1 MTNEPT
7 IEHIALGQIRPSK
20 TNPRKHFDEADLLE
34 LTESV
39 RSKGVLQPLLV
50 RPDWCIGKDDAAIAQ
65 VNGSPPAPEFYEV
78 IAGERRF
85 RAGAAAALERL
96 PAIVRQLSDQET
108 LEIQLIE
115 NLQRADLNAIE
126 EAEGYGRLL
135 ALRDAQGAPIYTAQ
149 LISQKTGKA
158 LRTIYG
164 RLKLLQAPASL
175 RAAVEEGRVGHR
187 VGELIGRIP
196 VPEMREQAAREIL
209 KPSYQAGPLS
219 FREAEILV
227 RENFMRSL
235 SQAPFD
241 QKDGSLVPIQSD
253 PVTGERTGGGAC
265 TDCPMKT
272 GNAPEVF
279 GDLKRPDI
287 CTNPKCYAAKSE
299 AEFARLEAA
308 AVADGKKLLS
318 EKEVKKNFEADGHLW
333 FDSDYVKLSE
343 QPDRAECRP
352 ELKKIP
358 SWKKLLEKVEAKP
371 PLALARDPRGRV
383 VELVERKLAVAAVN
397 LDAKAKGETS
407 IFGSTGAQAGA
418 TRGGRAGE
426 DSAYAREQKAMRE
439 KSKLR
444 LAIALEAMNQLIRAV
459 DAKGMIAGFWETI
472 IEVSIEHAGHDGCW
486 LVCKRLGLDP
496 KASNG
501 HTSREGVQGAALEYG
516 LTLPDEKLKLG
527 FLVELLVSRAAKFST
542 AHYGGGL
549 KSTKSF
555 ARVARLYQ
563 IDLDAVEKQVAVELK
578 EKKSAKKTAK
588 KGKPE
593 RGQSDVKAPPIGTA
607 EHKWKKTRG
616 KKFKCERCGANGEQI
631 ENTWPPVMDREFL
644 ERPCQTDVAGDVVH
658 ALHPPGR
665 QPNETKKRAKPSVA
679 TRAKI
684 SAGRRRTTDKLTP
697 GARKRL
703 SKLMKERWAAR
714 RKGGARK

>member
-1 MTNEPT
+1 MNETT
-7 IEHIALGQIRPSK
+7 IEHIALERIRPSK

-50 RPDWCIGKDDAAIAQ
+50 RPDWCMGKDDAAIAQ

-135 ALRDAQGAPIYTAQ
+135 ALRDGEGAPIYTAQ

-209 KPSYQAGPLS
+209 KPAYQPGPLS
-219 FREAEILV
+219 FRAAEQLV
-227 RENFMRSL
+227 HEQFMRSL

-241 QKDGSLVPIQSD
+241 QKDASLVPILTD
-253 PVTGERTGGGAC
+253 PATGERTGGGAC

-272 GNAPEVF
+272 GNNPEVF

-318 EKEVKKNFEADGHLW
+318 EEEVKKNFEGDGRLW
-333 FDSDYVKLSE
+333 FDSEYVKLSA

-352 ELKKIP
+352 ELKKLP

-371 PLALARDPRGRV
+371 PIVLARDPRGRV

-397 LDAKAKGETS
+397 LDAKTKGETS
-407 IFGSTGAQAGA
+407 IFGSTAQPSGG
-418 TRGGRAGE
+418 RGGA
-426 DSAYAREQKAMRE
+426 DSTYAREQKAMRE

-444 LAIALEAMNQLIRAV
+444 LAIAIEAMSKLIGAV
-459 DAKGMIAGFWETI
+459 DEKGMVPGFWETI
-472 IEVSIEHAGHDGCW
+472 IEVSIEHAGTDGCW
-486 LVCKRLGLDP
+486 LICERLGLDP
-496 KASNG
+496 KAKNA
-501 HTSREGVQGAALEYG
+501 HTSQEGVKGAALEYG
-516 LTLPDEKLKLG
+516 LTLPEESMQLG
-527 FLVELLVSRAAKFST
+527 FLVELLISQAAKFST
-542 AHYGGGL
+542 SNWGGGL
-549 KSTKSF
+549 KSTSSF
-555 ARVARLYQ
+555 AKFARLYE
-563 IDLDAVEKQVAVELK
+563 IDLDVVEKQVAAELK

-593 RGQSDVKAPPIGTA
+593 RGQSDVKAPPIGTT
-607 EHKWKKTRG
+607 EHKWKKARG
-616 KKFKCERCGANGEQI
+616 KKFKCERCGATGVQL
-631 ENTWPPVMDREFL
+631 ENSWPPVVDKAFL
-644 ERPCQTDVAGDVVH
+644 EKPCQTDAAGDVVH
-658 ALHPPGR
+658 ALHPSAKT
-665 QPNETKKRAKPSVA
+665 PNEKRKALRGKPE
-679 TRAKI
+679 R
-684 SAGRRRTTDKLTP
+684 GLTP
-697 GARKRL
+697 AARKRL
-703 SKLMKERWAAR
+703 AEAMKQRWAAR
-714 RKGGARK
+714 RKKGAKK